1 MVKVA
6 FHLGNTNIGN
16 VDFSNIKNG
25 NPGVGGSEYL
35 CVLIANELSE
45 RGNIDVIL
53 LCDKKTILP
62 HNLKYDVCG
71 DIPTAIEKY
80 KNSIDLFII
89 DSKRFN
95 IQWAISNPTAKFM
108 LWVNNDMGIRYMK
121 ACAKMDNILK
131 MIHVSREMYDLY
143 RDLSFFNKTTYIF
156 NAVPLSYLDKYQ
168 HLKPYNDRKKSVVY
182 IGAIQPVKGFHILAQ
197 AWPQILR
204 SVPEAN
210 LYVIGSGKLYSR
222 NTSMGKYGIAEEKYE
237 NSFIK
242 YLINDKGDLL
252 PSVHF
257 LGIIGTEKNDILS
270 QCKVG
275 VPNPSGKTETFCF
288 SAVEMQLMGCA
299 TTSIQTP
306 AFFDTIYKK
315 ELLYKREE
323 DLATYVINLLKNEKD
338 FDYNSTV
345 KYIQENFSIENVII
359 KWEELLNNP
368 NKEFLDPPS
377 CRSNYHMKSLKEFI
391 RKYCPY
397 YLKNIIPSVE
407 YLYSKR
413 ILSKILP

>member
-71 DIPTAIEKY
+71 NIPTAIEKY
-80 KNSIDLFII
+80 KNSVDLFII

-121 ACAKMDNILK
+121 TCAKLDNILK
-131 MIHVSREMYDLY
+131 IIHVSREMYDLY
-143 RDLSFFNKTTYIF
+143 RDLSFFNKTTYVF
-156 NAVPLSYLDKYQ
+156 NAVPLNCLDKYQ
-168 HLKPYNDRKKSVVY
+168 SLKPYNEREKSVVY
-182 IGAIQPVKGFHILAQ
+182 IGAISPGKGFHILAK
-197 AWPQILR
+197 AWPKILKY
-204 SVPEAN
+204 VPDAN
-210 LYVIGSGKLYSR
+210 LYVIGSGKLYTK
-222 NTSMGKYGIAEEKYE
+222 NAQMGKYGIAEEKYE

-242 YLINDKGDLL
+242 YLTDDNGNLFS
-252 PSVHF
+252 SVHF
-257 LGIIGTEKNDILS
+257 LGIVGVEKNDILS
-270 QCKVG
+270 RCKVG
-275 VPNPSGKTETFCF
+275 VPNPSGKTETFCY

-299 TTSIQTP
+299 TTSIQIP
-306 AFFDTIYKK
+306 AFFDTIFNKK
-315 ELLYKREE
+315 LLYKKEE
-323 DLATYVINLLKNEKD
+323 DLATYVVDLLNNEKD
-338 FDYNSTV
+338 FDYNLTV
-345 KYIQENFSIENVII
+345 KYIKENFSIDNVII
-359 KWEELLNNP
+359 KWEELLNNY
-368 NKEFLDPPS
+368 NKILVEPPS
-377 CRSNYHMKSLKEFI
+377 NRSNYHMKSVKEFI
-391 RKYCPY
+391 RKYCPNY
-397 YLKNIIPSVE
+397 IKRIIPSIE

-413 ILSKILP
+413 VISRILP